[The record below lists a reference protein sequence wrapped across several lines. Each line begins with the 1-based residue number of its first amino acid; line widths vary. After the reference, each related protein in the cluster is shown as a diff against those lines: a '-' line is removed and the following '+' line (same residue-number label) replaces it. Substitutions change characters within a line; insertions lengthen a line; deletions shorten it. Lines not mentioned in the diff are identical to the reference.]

1 MHQYF
6 KLILFGHGIILK
18 TILSRTYLGL
28 KFQRTNAVHQETKLL
43 GNDLTQ
49 IADLISG
56 GLFLII
62 STHHSELFEGTR
74 FLRSAFYIF

>member
-1 MHQYF
+1 MHQRVKF
-6 KLILFGHGIILK
+6 IIFGHDTIVL

-28 KFQRTNAVHQETKLL
+28 KFQCTEAMHQETKLL

-49 IADLISG
+49 SADLISG

-62 STHHSELFEGTR
+62 STHHSEMFEGTR
-74 FLRSAFYIF
+74 Y